1 MSELVRRTGGSLV
14 RGIQIGPARDLASI
28 SLGPIPAWG
37 TLDQVPPDVLA
48 AVRRQGLMPKD
59 LFISGTYR
67 PIVVPGRNGGLV
79 EEAGGWLVGSDALVQ
94 FDAHRP
100 MPASVTSSAPWTV
113 SGVRHEFSAPAA
125 PRYATVPQDSVA
137 SATGSGAG
145 SSTSAVLEMGPG
157 LDIAAVLPATARLKL
172 MSVTAPVLADS
183 DLCSFD
189 SIPGLSYVEVTA
201 VAANSAVCVA
211 VLGRLEVQAHRSDT
225 AETIRRKLAQE
236 PWRLGIMRAQ
246 FV

>member
-1 MSELVRRTGGSLV
+1 MSELARRPGGSLV

-28 SLGPIPAWG
+28 SLAPIPAWG
-37 TLDQVPPDVLA
+37 TLDQVPRDVMA
-48 AVRRQGLMPKD
+48 AVVRQGLMPRD

-67 PIVVPGRNGGLV
+67 PVVVPGRNGGLV

-100 MPASVTSSAPWTV
+100 KSASPTSSAPWTV
-113 SGVRHEFSAPAA
+113 TGVRHPFGATAA

-137 SATGSGAG
+137 SGTGTTAAG
-145 SSTSAVLEMGPG
+145 SDLAALEMGPG

-172 MSVTAPVLADS
+172 MSVTGPVLADS
-183 DLCSFD
+183 DLCSVD
-189 SIPGLSYVEVTA
+189 SIPGLSYIEVSA
-201 VAANSAVCVA
+201 VAANGTVCVA

-225 AETIRRKLAQE
+225 AESIRRKLAQE
-236 PWRLGIMRAQ
+236 PWRLGIMRGQ
-246 FV
+246 FT